1 MATSETETTQTG
13 SMAESIAASTRVLH
27 ARLNRLIMARLQLA
41 LPPRIAD
48 PSLYISG
55 LFHIAPIYITFETLW
70 ESIVESPPTPA
81 QSGLLIR
88 GTDPLTPAT
97 DSEDKRSSRTERSKP
112 HHELHS
118 ALQTLRLPGLMRSA
132 KLKED
137 LGALTGWPEHV
148 VQEQLD
154 IISESGHLA
163 HFLDHM
169 RRSINSRPH
178 VLIAYAYIF
187 FMALFAGGRFIRA
200 SLESVGHGFW
210 DQCPS
215 PIRPNMMACEKDRRD
230 SAESLDASETSRDE
244 KFRGL
249 FESHGFPLG
258 FFHFSTP
265 MDGEDLKREFKKRLS
280 GSETVLTAQEKDDIV
295 KESVCIFENMTLL
308 VRQLDE
314 VCVVSG
320 QDTAD
325 TDDMMARLRDSV
337 SVTRERRDLRNS
349 MRRSDNSICSVVRSQ
364 GRPNP
369 AKSAS
374 ENDSDV
380 VHDNYVP
387 PLHPRVAGFSGNEL
401 CPGLPK
407 SMRFD
412 QTLPKPNRHHS
423 LNEERA
429 EFSKNASMAR
439 YGRNVVSCILFVA
452 FGIMFAGALVTGR
465 KGLLDW

>member
-1 MATSETETTQTG
+1 MAASETETTQTG

-70 ESIVESPPTPA
+70 ESILESPPKVA

-88 GTDPLTPAT
+88 GTDPFIHAT
-97 DSEDKRSSRTERSKP
+97 DSEDKPPSRTRRSKL

-118 ALQTLRLPGLMRSA
+118 ALQTLRLPGLMRSS

-137 LGALTGWPEHV
+137 LGALTGWPEQV
-148 VQEQLD
+148 VQEQLNV
-154 IISESGHLA
+154 ISESGHLA

-200 SLESVGHGFW
+200 SLESVGHAFW

-230 SAESLDASETSRDE
+230 SAESLDALETSRDE
-244 KFRGL
+244 RFRGL
-249 FESHGFPLG
+249 LESHGFPLG

-280 GSETVLTAQEKDDIV
+280 GSETVSTAQEKDDIV
-295 KESVCIFENMTLL
+295 KESVCIFENMILL

-314 VCVVSG
+314 VCEVPG
-320 QDTAD
+320 QDTA
-325 TDDMMARLRDSV
+325 DDMMARLRDSV

-349 MRRSDNSICSVVRSQ
+349 TRRSDNSICSVVRSQ
-364 GRPNP
+364 GRPNL

-380 VHDNYVP
+380 VHDDYVAP
-387 PLHPRVAGFSGNEL
+387 FHPRVAGFAGNGL

-412 QTLPKPNRHHS
+412 QTLPKPNRHHP
-423 LNEERA
+423 LNEELA

-452 FGIMFAGALVTGR
+452 FGIMFAGALVTGQ
-465 KGLLDW
+465 KGLLAW

>member
-1 MATSETETTQTG
+1 MAATETETTQTG
-13 SMAESIAASTRVLH
+13 SIAESIAASTRVLH

-70 ESIVESPPTPA
+70 ESTSNFHP
-81 QSGLLIR
+81 R
-88 GTDPLTPAT
+88 
-97 DSEDKRSSRTERSKP
+97 R
-112 HHELHS
+112 
-118 ALQTLRLPGLMRSA
+118 PGLMRSA

-137 LGALTGWPEHV
+137 LGVLTGWPEHV
-148 VQEQLD
+148 VQEQLNMM
-154 IISESGHLA
+154 SETGHLA

-200 SLESVGHGFW
+200 SLESVGHAFW

-215 PIRPNMMACEKDRRD
+215 PVRPNMMACEKDRRH
-230 SAESLDASETSRDE
+230 SAESLDTSETSHDE
-244 KFRGL
+244 KPGGSRGSP
-249 FESHGFPLG
+249 ESHGFPLG

-280 GSETVLTAQEKDDIV
+280 GSETVLTDREKDDV
-295 KESVCIFENMTLL
+295 VNESVCIFENMILL
-308 VRQLDE
+308 VGQLDE
-314 VCVVSG
+314 VCVVPG
-320 QDTAD
+320 QDTTDA
-325 TDDMMARLRDSV
+325 DDMMARLRDSV

-364 GRPNP
+364 GRPNL

-380 VHDNYVP
+380 VHDDYVP
-387 PLHPRVAGFSGNEL
+387 PLHPRVTGFPGNGL

-412 QTLPKPNRHHS
+412 QTLPKPSRHHS
-423 LNEERA
+423 LSEERA

-439 YGRNVVSCILFVA
+439 YGRNVVSCILFVT
-452 FGIMFAGALVTGR
+452 FGIMFAGALITGR